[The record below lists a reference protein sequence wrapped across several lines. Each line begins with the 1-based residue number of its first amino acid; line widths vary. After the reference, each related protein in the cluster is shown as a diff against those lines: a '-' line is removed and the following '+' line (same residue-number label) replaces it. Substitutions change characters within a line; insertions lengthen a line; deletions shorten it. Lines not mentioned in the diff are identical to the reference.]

1 VDFPNDGTRTLDETL
16 TLIAAQPQVWVR
28 IGASLRED
36 GKWYAR
42 LAEFTSGGAPVGWT
56 PIEWSYPQALFAAS
70 LISGDALCQWVRG
83 AEASVAG
90 KQVVLPTPYGQNS
103 WEREQSQAPTGFE
116 RLPWPMAGTTLAM
129 VDNRSDPSGHL
140 VSAEDAPSFMRF
152 YNGAASFFT
161 LGEVRGGSLPQ
172 SIVYRHQ
179 DQIGRIVS
187 VRVADEEVKVVVEG
201 PEIGG
206 MIVELAGD
214 SPGPVDRIPGSH
226 NGSHAAAFA
235 LTGGLPAGAWVLLR
249 RGSDWVD
256 RRYLARSWMTTSE
269 AGVEFADGRTRL
281 DALVADREGQRV
293 EFKREVPKEVAG
305 LMKSVCAFANG
316 DGGSVLFGVDDELGV
331 PGIQEGSIG
340 RIRDQLQQLVD
351 SWVQPTPKITFD
363 ALPTDLPGKSVLE
376 MRVESGGHLFGSR
389 ANAST
394 NDFTPYIR
402 HNAISVRARLHEIE
416 QIVRSRPGS
425 DPGNRYGLR

>member
-1 VDFPNDGTRTLDETL
+1 MDFPNEGSRTLDETI
-16 TLIAAQPQVWVR
+16 TLIGAQPQVWVR

-42 LAEFTSGGAPVGWT
+42 LAEFTSGGAPAGWSVK
-56 PIEWSYPQALFAAS
+56 EWAYPQALFAAS
-70 LISGDALCQWVRG
+70 IVSGEVLGQWLRS

-90 KQVVLPTPYGQNS
+90 KQVILPAPYGQTS

-116 RLPWPMAGTTLAM
+116 RLAWPMTGTTIAM
-129 VDNRSDPSGHL
+129 VENRSEPSGHL

-179 DQIGRIVS
+179 DQIGRI
-187 VRVADEEVKVVVEG
+187 AEEEVKVLVEG

-206 MIVELAGD
+206 MIIELAGD
-214 SPGPVDRIPGSH
+214 SPGLVDRIPE
-226 NGSHAAAFA
+226 NPRESHAAAFE
-235 LTGGLPAGAWVLLR
+235 LTGGLPAGAWILLR

-256 RRYLARSWMTTSE
+256 RRFLARSWMTTSE
-269 AGVEFADGRTRL
+269 AGVEFVDGRTRL

-305 LMKSVCAFANG
+305 VMKSVCAFANG
-316 DGGSVLFGVDDELGV
+316 DGGSILFGVDDELGV
-331 PGIQEGSIG
+331 PGIQNGSIG

-363 ALPTDLPGKSVLE
+363 ILPTDLPGKSVLE
-376 MRVESGGHLFGSR
+376 MRVDSGGHLFGSR
-389 ANAST
+389 TNAST

-416 QIVRSRPGS
+416 QIVGSRPGS